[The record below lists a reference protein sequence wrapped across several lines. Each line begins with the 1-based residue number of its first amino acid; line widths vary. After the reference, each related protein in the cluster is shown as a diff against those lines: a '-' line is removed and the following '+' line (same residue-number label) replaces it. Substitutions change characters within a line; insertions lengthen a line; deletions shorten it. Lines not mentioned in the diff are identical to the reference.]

1 MQASYT
7 DQKKARGIAGMGR
20 LIGKYIKP
28 DIGHV
33 IATIVF
39 TLVQYGIQIFALLP
53 ESKRLIDNGVAEK
66 NMDAI
71 WKSVWIMLALTVG
84 VGVCSL
90 LTSYFSAR
98 ATAGYINRLRNAC
111 FRKVESL
118 TPQEFAAL
126 GESTLVTRTMA
137 DVTQM
142 QMTVLNILRLWLI
155 VPVMIILELIMIAR
169 LNLTIFFILFGF
181 FAITV
186 FFLVYFGAASRG
198 GFEVLQKK
206 LDRIN
211 LLMKERITGA
221 RPIRAFRNEELEN
234 RKTMDANED
243 AYNTAIEANRK
254 INFLSPIALVTMSWV
269 VVVIYLVGTSQIQNG
284 MSSISELL
292 LIFQYVTF
300 FITILV
306 AVPFLVSTLP
316 KSSVSSRRINEL
328 LDYESEI
335 KVDWHEVQAPKEKKG
350 EIEFK
355 DVIFGYAGAVDVIA
369 NVSFRAEAG
378 KVTALIGSTGSGK
391 TTILNLMQGL
401 YQPTFGDILIDG
413 VSIRGCRDPWLKE
426 YFSYGTQR
434 PMIFQDTVRN
444 NICPD
449 PSMQD
454 GERLQS
460 ALEAS
465 CFDEVLVDKPEGLD
479 YMMSQGGMNISGG
492 QRQRLSLAR
501 VFAKDAPVYIFD
513 DTLSAL
519 DAKTEQRVLDAMR
532 SKLAGRTVLL
542 VAQKINTVRNA
553 DHIIVMDK
561 GRIAGQ
567 GKHEELLRS
576 CHAYREIYETQCYLD
591 QEGESK

>member
-300 FITILV
+300 FITSLV

-316 KSSVSSRRINEL
+316 KSSVSSR
-328 LDYESEI
+328 
-335 KVDWHEVQAPKEKKG
+335 
-350 EIEFK
+350 
-355 DVIFGYAGAVDVIA
+355 
-369 NVSFRAEAG
+369 
-378 KVTALIGSTGSGK
+378 
-391 TTILNLMQGL
+391 
-401 YQPTFGDILIDG
+401 
-413 VSIRGCRDPWLKE
+413 
-426 YFSYGTQR
+426 
-434 PMIFQDTVRN
+434 
-444 NICPD
+444 
-449 PSMQD
+449 
-454 GERLQS
+454 
-460 ALEAS
+460 
-465 CFDEVLVDKPEGLD
+465 
-479 YMMSQGGMNISGG
+479 
-492 QRQRLSLAR
+492 
-501 VFAKDAPVYIFD
+501 
-513 DTLSAL
+513 
-519 DAKTEQRVLDAMR
+519 
-532 SKLAGRTVLL
+532 
-542 VAQKINTVRNA
+542 
-553 DHIIVMDK
+553 
-561 GRIAGQ
+561 
-567 GKHEELLRS
+567 
-576 CHAYREIYETQCYLD
+576 
-591 QEGESK
+591 